1 MGILKTQDV
10 HLKYDI
16 STPTIISVYE
26 SESKA

>member
-16 STPTIISVYE
+16 STNTISMYE

>member
-16 STPTIISVYE
+16 STNIISIYE